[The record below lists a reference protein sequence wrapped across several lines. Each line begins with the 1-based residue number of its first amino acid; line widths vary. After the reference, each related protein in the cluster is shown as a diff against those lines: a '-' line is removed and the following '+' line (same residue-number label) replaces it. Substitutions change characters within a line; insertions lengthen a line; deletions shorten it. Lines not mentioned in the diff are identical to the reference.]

1 MTPRYGHMLVLSAS
15 LIAMTLIVSLPVS
28 ASEDAFTVDGVG
40 YSQTGPAEVTVTGGD
55 RIGDLVLTDVVTH
68 DGVSYDVISIEEGAF
83 SGDAGL
89 RSVTVTGIRTIGRG
103 AFEGCT
109 SLTTAE
115 LGEGLVSIQSYAF
128 ANTGLRQVSLPSTLE
143 TLGDAVFG
151 NTDHLH
157 TISVGSNPNYSSE
170 SGALYDMRDRSLV
183 RYPVASPA
191 TSYAVPAGALFISN
205 GAFQGASNL
214 VSIDIPGSVV
224 QIGDSAISDCRS
236 LLGLDLPS
244 DLAVIGHMAFSN
256 NESLRSVTV
265 PGSLMDVGDMLF
277 YQCPSLTDVVLGEG
291 LTAITADMF
300 GECPSL
306 TGVALPGSLTMI
318 MDGAF
323 SYCSAMT
330 DIIIPANVFAIGES
344 VFTGCRSLQSIDVD
358 PANQSFHSEQGSL
371 IGTLDGRFVQ
381 YPLGNDAEDYTVPS
395 GVKTIGSHAFSGSA
409 IRTVTLPEGVL
420 NIESGAFSQSAIEN
434 IALPHSLSAIGPY
447 AFEHCEGLS
456 TIIIPAAVSSIGQ
469 SAFLGCSSL
478 GSIHVEWAN
487 RHYMS
492 EDGVLFTEDGKT
504 LVQFP
509 GGKSEKVYFVPAE
522 TEAIE
527 PYAFSMC
534 YGLMAIDVEEGN
546 PRYSSAN
553 GVLTDKSGSTLIQIP
568 SGMVGEYR
576 VPEAIGHIQ
585 SLAIYGCYDIS
596 LTFYRADV
604 QFDVMSLCVGDDIR
618 QATLE
623 IRGPSGLQIPESAY
637 DVNTTVELNKDVER
651 DDTVSIALGIAVT
664 LFALVTSAML
674 FSRRRT

>member
-89 RSVTVTGIRTIGRG
+89 RSVTVTGIRTIGGG

-157 TISVGSNPNYSSE
+157 TISVESNPNYSSE

-371 IGTLDGRFVQ
+371 IGTLDDRFVQ

-395 GVKTIGSHAFSGSA
+395 GVKTIGSHAFSESTL
-409 IRTVTLPEGVL
+409 RTVTLPEGVL

-546 PRYSSAN
+546 PKYSSAN